1 MGYGAILRIPQ
12 CVILWDMT
20 TLTTPHERALTLLFS
35 ELERS
40 ASEQL
45 EVLLGTPGTLAERT
59 NETGTR
65 FWVHRY
71 SDALNRRQEIYV
83 GKVDDPEIERRISS
97 LRLMHIAA
105 EASLSR

>member
-1 MGYGAILRIPQ
+1 MTAGTRIPQ
-12 CVILWDMT
+12 SIILWNMT
-20 TLTTPHERALTLLFS
+20 VLTTPHERALTLLFS

-45 EVLLGTPGTLAERT
+45 EVLLGTPGTLADRT

-71 SDALNRRQEIYV
+71 SDALNRLQEMYL
-83 GKVDDPEIERRISS
+83 GTVDSTEIQCRISMM
-97 LRLMHIAA
+97 REMIAT
-105 EASLSR
+105 SSTTI